1 MGNRD
6 LATAAQ
12 VVQFIPAT
20 KGVLNGVVLVI
31 VNFSF
36 IVLTELFQSN
46 GLNIFMVAIAL
57 VSTVLA
63 LSRRVSANLILVMAA
78 LAGYVRG

>member
-1 MGNRD
+1 MDNRD

-20 KGVLNGVVLVI
+20 KGLFDGVVLVI

-36 IVLTELFQSN
+36 IVLTELLQSN
-46 GLNIFMVAIAL
+46 GLDIFIVAIAL

-63 LSRRVSANLILVMAA
+63 LSRRVSANLILVTAA
-78 LAGYVRG
+78 LAGYVPG